1 MSQLTYTT
9 SCIAHSDKIGI
20 DFSDCND
27 SVSMTFSQNGSSFL
41 SVTMSRKQL
50 DLLMDNAEDYFANTS
65 LARELERFWEAL

>member
-27 SVSMTFSQNGSSFL
+27 SVSMTFSKNGSSFL

-50 DLLMDNAEDYFANTS
+50 DLLMDNAEDFLDS
-65 LARELERFWEAL
+65 KSVMSELERFWEDL

>member
-27 SVSMTFSQNGSSFL
+27 STTMTFSKNGSSFL
-41 SVTMSRKQL
+41 AVTMSRKQL
-50 DLLMDNAEDYFANTS
+50 DLLMDNAEDYFANKS
-65 LARELERFWEAL
+65 LASELESFWEDL

>member
-9 SCIAHSDKIGI
+9 ACIAHSDKIGI

-27 SVSMTFSQNGSSFL
+27 SVSMTFSKNGSSFL

-50 DLLMDNAEDYFANTS
+50 DFLMDNAEDYLDRKH
-65 LARELERFWEAL
+65 LARELERFWGDL

>member
-9 SCIAHSDKIGI
+9 ACIAHSDKIGI

-27 SVSMTFSQNGSSFL
+27 SVSMTFSKNGSSFL

-50 DLLMDNAEDYFANTS
+50 DLLMDNAEDFLDS
-65 LARELERFWEAL
+65 KSVMSELERFWEDL

>member
-9 SCIAHSDKIGI
+9 TCIAHSDKIGI

-27 SVSMTFSQNGSSFL
+27 STTMTFSKNGSSFL

-50 DLLMDNAEDYFANTS
+50 DLLMDNAEDYLDRKH
-65 LARELERFWEAL
+65 LARELERFWEDL